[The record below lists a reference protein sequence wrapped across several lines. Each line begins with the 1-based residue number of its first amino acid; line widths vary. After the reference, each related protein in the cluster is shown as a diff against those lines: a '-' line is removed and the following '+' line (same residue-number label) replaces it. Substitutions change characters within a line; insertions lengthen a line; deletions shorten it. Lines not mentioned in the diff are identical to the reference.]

1 VDASL
6 FEGTAITTPRLQRL
20 GREKPAPYAV
30 LALDADQSRSEA
42 TSNVVKRKR
51 GHR

>member
-6 FEGTAITTPRLQRL
+6 FEGTVITALRFQRL
-20 GREKPAPYAV
+20 GSEQPAPYAV
-30 LALDADQSRSEA
+30 LALDADQSCPKA
-42 TSNVVKRKR
+42 TSYVVKRKR

>member
-1 VDASL
+1 MDASL

-20 GREKPAPYAV
+20 GREEPAPDAV
-30 LALDADQSRSEA
+30 PALDANQSRPEA
-42 TSNVVKRKR
+42 TSYVMKRKR